1 MDQGDITE
9 AVETIYS
16 QEILGRQLM
25 ESTIMAEQRNHPA
38 IPSTLMITG
47 ERTVQTDRVN
57 D

>member
-1 MDQGDITE
+1 MDQGGVAE
-9 AVETIYS
+9 AVETVYS
-16 QEILGRQLM
+16 QRMLGSPLM

-47 ERTVQTDRVN
+47 ERNVQTDRVN

>member
-1 MDQGDITE
+1 MDQGDNTE

-47 ERTVQTDRVN
+47 ERNVQTDRVN